1 MKAYLHQFR
10 VSPKKANLVAA
21 LVRNKRVQE
30 AIDILT
36 FTPKK
41 SAPVLK
47 KLIQSA
53 VANAENNFKQNRSD
67 LYIKEIIVNEGP
79 TYKRSMPVS
88 RGRSYPILKR
98 TSHITVKI
106 ETMEKT
112 AKKSPELE
120 IEKSEEQNEAK
131 KPIAKAP
138 KKSTVKVIKKINKK
152 ALKSDEMQGDKK
164 RPTEPY
170 ETVR

>member
-1 MKAYLHQFR
+1 MKAYLHQYR

-21 LVRNKRVQE
+21 LVRNKGVQE
-30 AIDILT
+30 AIDILS

-47 KLIQSA
+47 KLIRSA

-67 LYIKEIIVNEGP
+67 LYVKEIIVTEGP

-88 RGRSYPILKR
+88 RGRAYPILKR

-106 ETMEKT
+106 ETREK
-112 AKKSPELE
+112 
-120 IEKSEEQNEAK
+120 EKEAK
-131 KPIAKAP
+131 KAAKKAEETTEETNEVKPTSKTP
-138 KKSTVKVIKKINKK
+138 KKSSVKVV
-152 ALKSDEMQGDKK
+152 K
-164 RPTEPY
+164 RPAKKLTK
-170 ETVR
+170 

>member
-21 LVRNKRVQE
+21 LVRNKSVQD

-41 SAPVLK
+41 TALVLK

-88 RGRSYPILKR
+88 RGRSHPILKR
-98 TSHITVKI
+98 TSHITVRV
-106 ETMEKT
+106 EAME
-112 AKKSPELE
+112 AKKSSKKTVED
-120 IEKSEEQNEAK
+120 KAEAK
-131 KPIAKAP
+131 TEETPAVKEETTKVNAKAP
-138 KKSTVKVIKKINKK
+138 KKSTVKVV
-152 ALKSDEMQGDKK
+152 K
-164 RPTEPY
+164 RPAKKSTK
-170 ETVR
+170 

>member
-21 LVRNKRVQE
+21 LVRNKGVQD

-41 SAPVLK
+41 TALVLK

-67 LYIKEIIVNEGP
+67 LYIKEIIVTEGP
-79 TYKRSMPVS
+79 TYKRSVPVS
-88 RGRSYPILKR
+88 RGRSHPILKR
-98 TSHITVKI
+98 TSHITVKV
-106 ETMEKT
+106 EAMESK
-112 AKKSPELE
+112 AKPT
-120 IEKSEEQNEAK
+120 EAK
-131 KPIAKAP
+131 TEEAPAAKEETKKVTAKAP
-138 KKSTVKVIKKINKK
+138 KKSTVKVV
-152 ALKSDEMQGDKK
+152 K
-164 RPTEPY
+164 RPTKKS
-170 ETVR
+170 TK